1 MDLELFSFHTDLL
14 FLELNFR
21 RPSVSGPLEKS
32 HFICLSSYAPFPFL
46 LAPLSGGN
54 TTNYPVHPA
63 FLKLALFCMPGLNI
77 DMVPHEMNEKNVNY

>member
-1 MDLELFSFHTDLL
+1 MH
-14 FLELNFR
+14 
-21 RPSVSGPLEKS
+21 
-32 HFICLSSYAPFPFL
+32 PFPFL

-77 DMVPHEMNEKNVNY
+77 DMVPHEMKEKNLNYLSDHNRKKLSFLQWPYIGISQEGSQID